1 MKAEYL
7 SEMSVQELDDYA
19 VVLGIDVTAAKT
31 KAAKIKLISES
42 RERVAEVSVLGTTF
56 AIHIKRL
63 HDKRITDKVNTCK
76 TDADYEKV
84 AKMVL
89 GDKQYAR
96 LVERVTD
103 EDGTIDTDALGLA
116 ISTIFRSDKLKN
128 F

>member
-19 VVLGIDVTAAKT
+19 VVLGIDTAAAKT

-42 RERVAEVSVLGTTF
+42 RERIAEVSVLGTTF

-63 HDKRITDKVNTCK
+63 HDKRITDKVNACK